1 MPFDLK
7 ATTHIFSKT
16 DNGGTQRVVAKDVR
30 NSAQTRL
37 VREHLHDI
45 QCQFRKG
52 DFSGPA
58 HVHGADMPGL
68 PELKMSKPDAISVDY
83 REVEGGAEL
92 NYRTSD
98 TKLVAALHR
107 WFDAQ
112 LSDHGAD
119 VRCRT
124 ISISTAARLNS
135 SGQAVGHLQR
145 SLAAYRAW
153 GAESVLVERRSQN
166 RPQRGQF
173 LPDVQAHSP
182 AMGLKDGVHEVRR
195 SQKWTAAVG
204 LQPAN
209 PKPDRLLESNFR
221 NQCPGRVVED

>member
-1 MPFDLK
+1 MNRSISHILRCSSILLAVFASALLTAHAGDLPRQAEVAKRGADVMPFDLK

-16 DNGGTQRVVAKDVR
+16 DKGGTQRVVAKDVR

-45 QCQFRKG
+45 QGQFRKG

-68 PELKMSKPDAISVDY
+68 PELNMSKPDAISVDY

-119 VRCRT
+119 
-124 ISISTAARLNS
+124 AMQ
-135 SGQAVGHLQR
+135 GQQHQHG
-145 SLAAYRAW
+145 
-153 GAESVLVERRSQN
+153 G
-166 RPQRGQF
+166 
-173 LPDVQAHSP
+173 
-182 AMGLKDGVHEVRR
+182 
-195 SQKWTAAVG
+195 T
-204 LQPAN
+204 
-209 PKPDRLLESNFR
+209 PK
-221 NQCPGRVVED
+221 Q